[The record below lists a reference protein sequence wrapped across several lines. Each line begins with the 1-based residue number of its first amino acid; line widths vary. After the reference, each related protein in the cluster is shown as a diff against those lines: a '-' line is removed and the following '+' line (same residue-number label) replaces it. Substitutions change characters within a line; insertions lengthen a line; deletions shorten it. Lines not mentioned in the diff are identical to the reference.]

1 MNRPPKPFE
10 ELASEWAPRAKR
22 FLSLLAA
29 QFASQVKKRIPG
41 LLMGSAFLF
50 FSVFC
55 VVALGAWLSG
65 AAFVAL
71 RDRAELSPFGAALAV
86 AGAFALLAIASFF
99 VGKWRAKRPFTKPV
113 EILPAESRE
122 IAEAGED
129 LITFFKDLTVAAKR
143 KLSPNEVLRPHAVKV
158 FAASTVCGFLIALNT
173 TPERKTRHERLD
185 RNESR

>member
-1 MNRPPKPFE
+1 MKHPPKPFE

-29 QFASQVKKRIPG
+29 QLTTQIKKRIPG
-41 LLMGSAFLF
+41 VLLGSAFLF

-71 RDRAELSPFGAALAV
+71 RDGTDLSPIGAALTV
-86 AGAFALLAIASFF
+86 AGAFAVLAIVSFF
-99 VGKWRAKRPFTKPV
+99 VGKSRAKRPLTKPI
-113 EILPAESRE
+113 EILPAESHE
-122 IAEAGED
+122 IEEAGQD
-129 LITFFKDLTVAAKR
+129 LITLFKDLTIAAKR
-143 KLSPNEVLRPHAVKV
+143 TLSPNEVLKPHAVKV
-158 FAASTVCGFLIALNT
+158 FAASTVFGFLIALNV